1 MNEDLYELL
10 GVLPQAEDVVI
21 TAAYRALAQRYHP
34 DRWSGT
40 SEEAHERMTAINRAY
55 AVLKDPTSRAAYDAE
70 RAKSAQA
77 HFEPNQEDERAEA
90 FDQALSALEAR
101 WSIAVDVFPDL
112 VTLRQGLAKLSSG
125 LAFSYVT
132 TVLETKAFNE
142 RNALAEKMRDTF
154 LERYFGADS
163 KIKATAQAL
172 LEGGHRKAAQ
182 DLNELIDVIGL
193 AVGAERLLAQV
204 YKKHPEIRDLMESGP
219 EQERGRS
226 RVESA
231 RAAFRRLPTAVNLGM
246 LCRLTGYSIEEHSQG
261 FFRGASYRVQGPNG
275 LNLDFSHVDALID
288 WGKQQFLSS

>member
-34 DRWSGT
+34 DRWTGS
-40 SEEAHERMTAINRAY
+40 SDEAHERMTAINRAY
-55 AVLKDPTSRAAYDAE
+55 VVLKDPASRAAYDAE
-70 RAKSAQA
+70 RAKAAQA
-77 HFEPNQEDERAEA
+77 HFEPKQDDERAEA

-112 VTLRQGLAKLSSG
+112 ATLRQGLAMLSTG

-132 TVLETKAFNE
+132 TVLETKAFND
-142 RNALAEKMRDTF
+142 RKALADRMRDAF

-193 AVGAERLLAQV
+193 TVGAERLLAQV
-204 YKKHPEIRDLMESGP
+204 YKRHPEIRDLMESGP
-219 EQERGRS
+219 EQERRRS
-226 RVESA
+226 TVESA
-231 RAAFRRLPTAVNLGM
+231 RAAFRSVPTAVNLGM

-261 FFRGASYRVQGPNG
+261 FFRVAKYRVQGPNG
-275 LNLDFSHVDALID
+275 LNLEFPHIDALID